1 MDIIIREENNKDF
14 NKVYDVV
21 RLAFENEEHTDHNE
35 HNLVN
40 KLRNS
45 DVFIKELS
53 LVAESDGK
61 IIGHTMITKIKIG
74 EHTSLALAPLA
85 VLPKYHGR
93 GVGRKLIL
101 EGHKIA
107 KDLGY
112 SSVIIL
118 GNPNYYS
125 RFGYVA
131 ASKWGIKAPFEVP
144 DENFMAIE
152 LIDSGLKNVSGEVIY
167 AKEFFE

>member
-1 MDIIIREENNKDF
+1 MGIIIREENDKDLSDA
-14 NKVYDVV
+14 YEVV
-21 RLAFENEEHTDHNE
+21 KLAFENAKHTDHNE

-45 DVFIKELS
+45 DDFIKELS

-61 IIGHTMITKIKIG
+61 IIGHIMFTKIKIG
-74 EHTSLALAPLA
+74 KHTSLALAPLS
-85 VLPKYHGR
+85 VLPKYHGM
-93 GVGRKLIL
+93 GVGKKLVL

-107 KDLGY
+107 KGLGY
-112 SSVIIL
+112 NSVIIL
-118 GNPNYYS
+118 GDPNYYS
-125 RFGYVA
+125 RFGYEA

-152 LIDSGLKNVSGEVIY
+152 LIDNGLKNVSGEVIY

>member
-1 MDIIIREENNKDF
+1 MDIMIREENNKDF
-14 NKVYDVV
+14 NEVYDVV
-21 RLAFENEEHTDHNE
+21 RLAFENAEHTDHNE

-40 KLRNS
+40 RLRNS
-45 DVFIKELS
+45 DAFIKELS
-53 LVAESDGK
+53 LVVEGDEK
-61 IIGHTMITKIKIG
+61 IIGHIMITKIKIG
-74 EHTSLALAPLA
+74 EHTSLALAPLS
-85 VLPKYHGR
+85 VLPKYHGM
-93 GVGRKLIL
+93 GIGRELIL

-118 GNPNYYS
+118 GDPNYYS

-131 ASKWGIKAPFEVP
+131 ASKWRIKAPFEVP

-152 LIDSGLKNVSGEVIY
+152 LIDNGLKDVSGEVIY

>member
-14 NKVYDVV
+14 NEVYDVV
-21 RLAFENEEHTDHNE
+21 RLAFENAEHTDHNE

-40 KLRNS
+40 RLRNS
-45 DVFIKELS
+45 DAFIKELS
-53 LVAESDGK
+53 LVAESDEK

-74 EHTSLALAPLA
+74 EYTSLALAPLA
-85 VLPKYHGR
+85 VLPKYHGV

-112 SSVIIL
+112 GSVIIL
-118 GNPNYYS
+118 GDSKYYS
-125 RFGYVA
+125 RFGYEP
-131 ASKWGIKAPFEVP
+131 ASKWGIEAPFEVP

-152 LIDSGLKNVSGEVIY
+152 LIDNGLKNVSGEVIY

>member
-1 MDIIIREENNKDF
+1 MNIIIREETNKDF
-14 NKVYDVV
+14 NEVHDIVKS
-21 RLAFENEEHTDHNE
+21 AFKNAEHTDHNE

-45 DVFIKELS
+45 DAFIKGLS

-74 EHTSLALAPLA
+74 KHTSLALAPLA
-85 VLPKYHGR
+85 VLPKYHGM

-118 GNPNYYS
+118 GDPNYYS
-125 RFGYVA
+125 CFGYVA

-152 LIDSGLKNVSGEVIY
+152 LIGNGLKNVSGIVSY